1 MPEKGTAEKANPGHR
16 RVSFIKRKKDQVR
29 LVLGGAVAE
38 QSIVGI
44 VEQDMVTHGGAHF
57 GINEQ
62 MDEIPVRPCDVI
74 HRKGDPAVLGCVGGK
89 CFYKLQRVVG
99 LQAVEPI
106 LHSIQRLFDL
116 PVILIEI
123 LPQYPVGGFPLA
135 KLIIFCI
142 IQNKISFS

>member
-1 MPEKGTAEKANPGHR
+1 M
-16 RVSFIKRKKDQVR
+16 R

-89 CFYKLQRVVG
+89 CFYKLQRVAG
-99 LQAVEPI
+99 LQTVQPI
-106 LHSIQRLFDL
+106 LHGCQRRINCF
-116 PVILIEI
+116 VVQVEV
-123 LPQYPVGGFPLA
+123 LPQDAVGGIPLG
-135 KLIIFCI
+135 
-142 IQNKISFS
+142 